1 MKRMQI
7 TPIEREEREREK
19 RWSKWLPAVSQWL
32 PHKQEEEER
41 RVGLKNKKKKLASKQ
56 ATQKHASPFSPLPL
70 LCKFPAAERA
80 EREQNGVVGCGRQL
94 VL

>member
-1 MKRMQI
+1 MMQI
-7 TPIEREEREREK
+7 TPHRK
-19 RWSKWLPAVSQWL
+19 RGRNVGVNGWQVPAVSQWL

-41 RVGLKNKKKKLASKQ
+41 RVGLKNKKKKKLASKQ

-70 LCKFPAAERA
+70 LCKFAAAERA